1 MFCINILQFFEQGL
15 NALKTFPYYNISCPP
30 TNPFSE
36 TKYTTNTFSE
46 TKYIRLV
53 VLRLNFP

>member
-46 TKYIRLV
+46 TKYIGLV
-53 VLRLNFP
+53 VLI